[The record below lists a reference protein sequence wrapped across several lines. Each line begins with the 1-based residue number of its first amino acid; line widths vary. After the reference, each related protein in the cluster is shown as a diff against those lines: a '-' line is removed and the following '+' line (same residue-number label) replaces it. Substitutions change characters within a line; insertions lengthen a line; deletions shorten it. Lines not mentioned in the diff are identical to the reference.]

1 MTVVE
6 IGDIGTNRMPPELAR
21 RVSRLLDHLQNGIL
35 DTDEIGNTIR
45 DLVHLI
51 RARQPA
57 APNETPEPKG
67 KGRKAK
73 RR

>member
-1 MTVVE
+1 
-6 IGDIGTNRMPPELAR
+6 MPDELAR
-21 RVSRLLDHLQNGIL
+21 RVSRLLDDLQQGIF

-45 DLVHLI
+45 DLVHMI

-57 APNETPEPKG
+57 APIETPEPKG
-67 KGRKAK
+67 RGRKAK